1 MKELKIRDS
10 GRNFSMLTTLTDK
23 LGKVGITRYGKLA
36 YVIMTAEEYS
46 RFAGEEWQ
54 IMEKLRKGVWLLDED
69 DAICKL
75 QLAEDFLKI
84 FKKTR
89 SFLIDSASI
98 PSTEQFSVFNSRN

>member
-1 MKELKIRDS
+1 MKELKIRDA

-54 IMEKLRKGVWLLDED
+54 IMEKLQKDV
-69 DAICKL
+69 
-75 QLAEDFLKI
+75 
-84 FKKTR
+84 
-89 SFLIDSASI
+89 
-98 PSTEQFSVFNSRN
+98 